1 MPRPLDL
8 LIRRVVVFLKTLN
21 RLFQKHSGLKR
32 DQGEKRRQQE
42 GHKAAAEKFDN
53 QKKWIKSNRK
63 ADGF

>member
-1 MPRPLDL
+1 M
-8 LIRRVVVFLKTLN
+8 N

-42 GHKAAAEKFDN
+42 GQKAAGGKFDN

-63 ADGF
+63 ADGFLRCPLEGRRDRTIQ